1 MDPSAPLRT
10 GIGIGSTSTPLAPR
24 LRGEWREGVQR
35 LIILPRRSWKVIAI
49 AIGLLALQD
58 GREVFNVVGKT
69 DWFDRLTMLV
79 LVALG
84 LFWLVAAVGEFFGT
98 EIVSVGR
105 GELLISRGIGR
116 LRRTFRYPVGQIA
129 ELVSADASVDEH
141 GKKHLHHIFLKP
153 KTGAVRF
160 EFGDNTV
167 HFADSLDESE
177 GEQIVRWLK
186 PRLPA
191 SALAP
196 LPLDYGGAANFR
208 P

>member
-1 MDPSAPLRT
+1 MDILASY
-10 GIGIGSTSTPLAPR
+10 STPLAPR
-24 LRGEWREGVQR
+24 LRSAWREGVQQ
-35 LIILPRRSWKVIAI
+35 LIILPRRSWKVIAVAI
-49 AIGLLALQD
+49 AFVALKE
-58 GREVFNVVGKT
+58 GREVFNAFGKR
-69 DWFDRLTMLV
+69 DWFDELMMLV
-79 LVALG
+79 FVALG

-105 GELLISRGIGR
+105 GELVISRGIGR
-116 LRRTFRYPVGQIA
+116 LRRIFRYPVGQIA
-129 ELVSADASVDEH
+129 ELVSTDASVDEH

-160 EFGDNTV
+160 EFGDATV
-167 HFADSLDESE
+167 HFADSLDEAE